1 MGAETKPA
9 RIGDERH
16 ESAFLRKSESNPAAR
31 PSSRRLVSHSW
42 HAVRRFGPRW
52 IEADEIEDKRR
63 TNRGPGGSSRRAARR
78 QAFGDVSP
86 AFPPHLVSHSSRA
99 SAGTGPQWIEAGE
112 IEDKQRTNRGP
123 DDSPRRGARRQ
134 AFGGVSPAFPPHL
147 VSRSSRVSPGNG
159 PRWIEADET
168 EDKRRT
174 NRGRGDS
181 SRRGARRQAFGGVSP
196 AFPPHLVSRSSRV
209 SPGNGPRWIEAD
221 ETGDKRRTNRR
232 SGDSS
237 RRGMGRQALGGVWRA
252 SRGLSLSLSQRRR
265 QRAFPIGD
273 RPLKA
278 WTKAARIIDL
288 AIRAR
293 DQSITAALRMQTIVA
308 CAGAALRLRMR
319 CGRSPR

>member
-168 EDKRRT
+168 
-174 NRGRGDS
+174 
-181 SRRGARRQAFGGVSP
+181 
-196 AFPPHLVSRSSRV
+196 
-209 SPGNGPRWIEAD
+209 
-221 ETGDKRRTNRR
+221 GDKRRTNRR